1 MRWKGTPKQDQEQVT
16 LIAPGPLESGLV
28 RPAGAQVLFLNGSDR
43 LDIVAFKWELSIELK
58 TERFSIS
65 HFTFLIISHLSF
77 TASRVG

>member
-43 LDIVAFKWELSIELK
+43 LDIVAFKWELSID
-58 TERFSIS
+58 
-65 HFTFLIISHLSF
+65 
-77 TASRVG
+77 